1 MITSSDFRSAA
12 DSHMAAEKEKLSGK
26 VLIAEDNDINT
37 EIAKRIFESMGLEV
51 IPAENGACAVDLFSS
66 SKPDE
71 YRAIFMD
78 IQMPVMNGYEATK
91 ALRGMNRLDAKTV
104 PIIAMTADAFSAA
117 IEHSKSVG
125 MTDYVTKP
133 LDANLLRTILEKLWD
148 RHR

>member
-1 MITSSDFRSAA
+1 
-12 DSHMAAEKEKLSGK
+12 MAAEKEKLSGK